1 MQAEET
7 ISLSKS
13 RFTHAAECLTSAET
27 LVKSGD
33 CRGAA
38 NRSYYAIFHAMR
50 SVLALDGFDSKKHS
64 GIIAEFRKN
73 YIKTGIFTD
82 ELSDTISELFQTR
95 TDCDYDDF
103 YLVSKSEV
111 AAQLIFAKNFI
122 EAIERYLKERY
133 TRGNPQ

>member
-1 MQAEET
+1 MQADET
-7 ISLSKS
+7 IRLSKS

-27 LVKSGD
+27 LIISGD

-73 YIKTGIFTD
+73 YIKTGVFTE
-82 ELSDTISELFQTR
+82 ELSDIINDLFQTR

-103 YLVSKSEV
+103 YLVSKSDV
-111 AAQLIFAKNFI
+111 TAQLVFAKTFV
-122 EAIERYLKERY
+122 EAIDEYLKKRY
-133 TRGNPQ
+133 T

>member
-1 MQAEET
+1 MQVDET
-7 ISLSKS
+7 ISISKS
-13 RFTHAAECLTSAET
+13 RIAHAKECLTSAKT
-27 LVKSGD
+27 LIISGD

-73 YIKTGIFTD
+73 YIKTGVFAD
-82 ELSDTISELFQTR
+82 ELSDIINDLFQTR

-103 YLVSKSEV
+103 YLASKSEV
-111 AAQLIFAKNFI
+111 TVQLDFAKTFV
-122 EAIERYLKERY
+122 EAIEEYLKKRY
-133 TRGNPQ
+133 A